1 MTGGGSKPL
10 KAITLALQCSWKNSH
25 KLVPGAE
32 RGERKKHKKEK
43 KNPASL
49 KVIIFL
55 LRVEEQSSQEVV
67 DALPSLAGRPVW
79 PYWQMDTKPE
89 RWFGKTGK

>member
-32 RGERKKHKKEK
+32 RRERKKTQKEK
-43 KNPASL
+43 NASL

-55 LRVEEQSSQEVV
+55 PRVEEWVAPEVAAWLRQL
-67 DALPSLAGRPVW
+67 ALLVSWTGHGGR
-79 PYWQMDTKPE
+79 
-89 RWFGKTGK
+89 